1 MWRKNISLCHVSK
14 KKKKCTQS
22 NYLNTPLYLFSSHG
36 QHMLK
41 KRCFGPVESS
51 LMLIESIRLQLS
63 VCKRAIS
70 SNWLLLLNV
79 IACLV
84 MTHTKGPSVINFPSF
99 TGANDHGQW
108 DREEIRVPPPLLIP
122 PPVDCCSSL
131 EHITPEGWT
140 FHHQPANMM
149 KHNKTQD
156 KKLPH

>member
-14 KKKKCTQS
+14 KKKKKKCTQS
-22 NYLNTPLYLFSSHG
+22 NYFNTPLYLFSSRG

-51 LMLIESIRLQLS
+51 LIESIRLQLS

-84 MTHTKGPSVINFPSF
+84 MTHTKGPSVINVPSF
-99 TGANDHGQW
+99 TGANEHGQW

-140 FHHQPANMM
+140 FHHQPVYDE
-149 KHNKTQD
+149 TQ
-156 KKLPH
+156 